1 MEPETVF
8 KSIFKEL
15 PEAIEGK
22 MFGAKCVKASNGK
35 AVAILWKN
43 AMCFKLSENDC
54 KEALKLKGSKVGTH
68 LYAPERPMKN
78 WVEIPFEHFIEWIN
92 LTKKAINNQ
101 RE

>member
-1 MEPETVF
+1 MESETVF

-22 MFGAKCVKASNGK
+22 MFGVNCVKASNGK
-35 AVAILWKN
+35 TVAILWKN
-43 AMCFKLSENDC
+43 TMRFKLNESDF
-54 KEALKLKGSKVGTH
+54 KVALKLKGSKIGTH

-78 WVEIPFEHFIEWIN
+78 WVEIPFEHSAEWIN
-92 LTKKAINNQ
+92 FTKKAINNQ